1 MSKIF
6 HITINHRK
14 VDRLISSNFFVIKLL
29 VQHYQTELK
38 MPYTI
43 SEQYRILINQY
54 QEVYRN
60 FDFHYSLLVSQDS
73 QNLLHFYLLINKHTD
88 QVHLLLLDF
97 LISVHLYCP
106 GGE

>member
-1 MSKIF
+1 MYDLTFNVNKNEDDLSKNISQI
-6 HITINHRK
+6 ITINHRK
-14 VDRLISSNFFVIKLL
+14 VDRLISSNLFVIEFL

-60 FDFHYSLLVSQDS
+60 FDFHY
-73 QNLLHFYLLINKHTD
+73 
-88 QVHLLLLDF
+88 
-97 LISVHLYCP
+97 
-106 GGE
+106 